1 MTFLEEYRARP
12 RASRSSPRAGA
23 AQAAVVRDW
32 LSSRPDAMFEN
43 LRERAPIFL
52 TGGMAFVARFGDVL
66 EVLGRNDVF
75 SVQPYAEAMTRINR
89 GPNFLLGM
97 EDGPEY
103 RQQLSILGRAVH
115 RNDADRV
122 RELISARTAELLGPA
137 LVEGRLELTDGFG
150 RMIPTL
156 FVGDYFGVPG
166 PDAAT
171 LMKWARAIFADA
183 FVNVLREPLLSRRAM
198 EASGE
203 FRTYLDGLIDRI
215 KAGRQRGAAARDD
228 VIGRLITLQESTE
241 PGLSD
246 AGVRDSLLWCV
257 AGMLDNINTA
267 VSNAMYFFLSHTDI
281 LKGAV
286 DAAVAADRELVRKH
300 ALEALRFR
308 TPTPVV
314 ARLSLHEHTL
324 SKGTGHEKT
333 IPAGTRVFAGMG
345 SAMMDRTAVDS
356 PRQFR
361 LDRPPQQY
369 LHFGAGLHQ
378 CLGTHLADAHLTE
391 IIGSLLKLPGI
402 RRARGLAGRL
412 QYAGA
417 FPKKFVAEFDPSGI
431 AV

>member
-1 MTFLEEYRARP
+1 
-12 RASRSSPRAGA
+12 
-23 AQAAVVRDW
+23 
-32 LSSRPDAMFEN
+32 
-43 LRERAPIFL
+43 
-52 TGGMAFVARFGDVL
+52 FGDVL

-361 LDRPPQQY
+361 LDRPPHQY